1 MKLIVSEFVTLDG
14 VMEAPGGEEGH
25 PHTGWV
31 FDFMSPEQE
40 QFKLEEVHES
50 EALLLGRVTYEGFAA
65 AWPAR
70 GGEFADKMNNM
81 PKYVASTTLKDL
93 DWNNSHLIHGDVAD
107 EVAKLKQK
115 EGRPLLVA
123 GSRTLVH
130 TPHAARARRRV
141 PAHDLPGGP
150 RKRQAPVPRD
160 ARQDNAG
167 ARRHPHLRLG
177 RLGAHVSRERCSP
190 SVMALPPGRSARLL
204 VDVPDE
210 ALAAELA
217 LLAAPWAGMVKTV
230 EVSCWSAGIWRTKA
244 MRRPSGD
251 QASPAMTESSGPRDS
266 SRRPPPSGRIDR
278 TSAPANTTT
287 FPGFTGHFLGKR
299 RDAVATGTVVVD
311 GETLV
316 DGSTTN
322 AEIETLEDN
331 NISHH

>member
-130 TPHAARARRRV
+130 TLMQHELVDEYRLMIFPVVLGSGKRLFPETRDKTMLELADTRTFGSGVSVLTYRGSAAR
-141 PAHDLPGGP
+141 
-150 RKRQAPVPRD
+150 QA
-160 ARQDNAG
+160 
-167 ARRHPHLRLG
+167 
-177 RLGAHVSRERCSP
+177 
-190 SVMALPPGRSARLL
+190 
-204 VDVPDE
+204 
-210 ALAAELA
+210 
-217 LLAAPWAGMVKTV
+217 
-230 EVSCWSAGIWRTKA
+230 
-244 MRRPSGD
+244 
-251 QASPAMTESSGPRDS
+251 
-266 SRRPPPSGRIDR
+266 
-278 TSAPANTTT
+278 
-287 FPGFTGHFLGKR
+287 
-299 RDAVATGTVVVD
+299 
-311 GETLV
+311 
-316 DGSTTN
+316 
-322 AEIETLEDN
+322 
-331 NISHH
+331 